1 MRIKRVLLINP
12 PDTRPPD
19 MLADKVR
26 IGIVPPLGLAY
37 IAAVLEQQGIE
48 VKILDCVLGQQE
60 GLPYHVEFS
69 STYVPLPGYPKT
81 LERGNKRY
89 GLSNEEI
96 SKSISDYK
104 PDLVGVSCLFSN
116 KALDAHMVCYLA
128 KQVNPEIITV
138 MGGSHPTALPEETLA
153 DKNVDHVVLGEGEW
167 ILYELI
173 NVYKFKGGT
182 PAAQWASPFK
192 CAFDIESLP
201 PPARH
206 LLDMPKYLYSES
218 PHSGLK
224 RVPATTISTSRG
236 CPGRCEFC
244 AIRCTFGDAYRYRSP
259 ENVLSEIEHLIDT
272 YKIKEL
278 HFEDDNLT
286 AHKKRAVALFK
297 GIIDRKLDLSLN
309 SPSGLAVFALDEEL
323 LDLMREAGYY
333 SISLAIESGVPEV
346 LKLMRKKVDLIKA
359 ERLIRH
365 ARSIGMKTK
374 AFFILGYPGETK
386 DTMKRTVD
394 YAGELGADW
403 CLFFPAT
410 PLPGTDMLK
419 RCQQNSWLVDPN
431 MDYRRYFF
439 TPNIRTPE
447 FDPEFVLWMK
457 ESANRQ
463 INFEQNIN
471 LREGKFDRAKE
482 DLQEVVKHYPNLD
495 YAQEALRRASDN
507 VA

>member
-1 MRIKRVLLINP
+1 MKIKRVLLVNP

-48 VKILDCVLGQQE
+48 VKILDCVGTQASDYLYLNIVGRD
-60 GLPYHVEFS
+60 
-69 STYVPLPGYPKT
+69 T
-81 LERGNKRY
+81 RY
-89 GLSNEEI
+89 GLIDYDIGKEI
-96 SKSISDYK
+96 EWFN

-116 KALDAHMVCYLA
+116 KSFDAHNVCRIA
-128 KQVNPEIITV
+128 KRVNPEIITV
-138 MGGSHPTALPEETLA
+138 MGGSHPTALPEETLK
-153 DKNVDHVVLGEGEW
+153 DKNVDYVVKGEGDYLLW
-167 ILYELI
+167 ILINRINEIGHEFSKREPITGGSGFLSQQIELDAI
-173 NVYKFKGGT
+173 
-182 PAAQWASPFK
+182 PF
-192 CAFDIESLP
+192 
-201 PPARH
+201 PARH

-224 RVPATTISTSRG
+224 RIPATTISTSRG
-236 CPGRCEFC
+236 CPSRCEFC

-259 ENVLSEIEHLIDT
+259 ENVLAEIEYLNDT

-286 AHKKRAVALFK
+286 ANKKRAVALFK

-309 SPSGLAVFALDEEL
+309 SPSGLAVFALDEGL

-346 LKLMRKKVDLIKA
+346 LKLMRKKVDLQKA
-359 ERLIRH
+359 KRLIRY

-394 YAGELGADW
+394 FAGELGADW

-410 PLPGTDMLK
+410 PLPGADMLK
-419 RCQQNSWLVDPN
+419 RCQENNWLVDPN
-431 MDYRRYFF
+431 MDYRYYFF
-439 TPNIRTPE
+439 KPNIRTPE

-471 LREGKFDRAKE
+471 IKEERFDRAVE
-482 DLQEVVKHYPNLD
+482 DLQEVVNYYPRLD
-495 YAQEALRRASDN
+495 YAQKALNNARDGQWVQEN
-507 VA
+507 GGVL